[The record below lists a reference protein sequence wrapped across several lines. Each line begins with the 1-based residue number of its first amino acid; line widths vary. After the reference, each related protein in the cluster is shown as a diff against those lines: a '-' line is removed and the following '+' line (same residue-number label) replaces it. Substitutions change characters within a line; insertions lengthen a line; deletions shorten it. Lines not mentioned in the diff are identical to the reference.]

1 MLDYNNYYME
11 DTSRIIQ
18 LPKIADPRGNLSII
32 EQIKQIPFVIK
43 RVHWVYDVPG
53 GFDRGGHAY
62 FETEEFIVALSGS
75 FDVVVDDGVDKKI
88 FQLNRSYFGLY
99 VPKGMWRT
107 MTNFSTNSLALVLSS
122 TEYSEK
128 DYISDF
134 DEYLAWRKDG
144 SKVPTIT
151 DAKTSVRL
159 NNPLG
164 KNLVDEGKSV
174 FDCSLCE
181 LNKMHDTEGNLTYM
195 YENVHVPFPINRV
208 FYSYD
213 IPGGEDR
220 GAHAHKECHQFLI
233 AASGSF
239 EVVLDDGINKRTVL
253 LNRPFWGLH
262 VPPGIWASEQ
272 GFSSGSICL
281 VLASHGYDPDDYI
294 RNYDD
299 YLKYLEEKRNQ

>member
-1 MLDYNNYYME
+1 MTKVYEAKILG
-11 DTSRIIQ
+11 
-18 LPKIADPRGNLSII
+18 LPKIEDPRGNLSII
-32 EQIKQIPFVIK
+32 EQLKQIPFEIK

-75 FDVVVDDGVDKKI
+75 FDVVVDDGQDKKI
-88 FQLNRSYFGLY
+88 YQLNRSYFGLY

-122 TEYSEK
+122 TDYNEK
-128 DYISDF
+128 DYVSSYEEF
-134 DEYLAWRKDG
+134 LAWRKDE
-144 SKVPTIT
+144 SKVPTIS
-151 DAKTSVRL
+151 DAKTSVKL

-164 KNLVDEGKSV
+164 KNLADEGKSV

-181 LNKMHDTEGNLTYM
+181 LNKMHDAEGNLTYM

-213 IPGGEDR
+213 IPGGESR
-220 GAHAHKECHQFLI
+220 GAHAHKRCHQFLI

-239 EVVLDDGINKRTVL
+239 EVALDDGVNKRTVL

-262 VPPGIWASEQ
+262 VPPGIWAAEQ

-281 VLASHGYDPDDYI
+281 VLASHGYEEDDYL

-299 YLKYLEEKRNQ
+299 YLNYLELQNINLW